1 MMQNK
6 QIIYPTFITRIFTMI
21 LDSICLAFVSSVM
34 TNIMIKMLLWVNK
47 VDNVKALVEII
58 GDVGFM
64 KLRFVTMIIHLILFC
79 FYVLGFWFYFSA
91 TPAQLILRLKILNK
105 DTMQKPSRSQF
116 IVRFFGLLLFPI
128 SIIFTLFTKRKQALH
143 DLISKTVIISK

>member
-1 MMQNK
+1 MIQNK

-34 TNIMIKMLLWVNK
+34 TNILIQTMLWVNK
-47 VDNVKALVEII
+47 VDNVKALVEIV

-64 KLRFVTMIIHLILFC
+64 QLRFVTMIIHLILFC
-79 FYVLGFWFYFSA
+79 LYILGFWFRFSA
-91 TPAQLILRLKILNK
+91 TPAQIILRLKILNK
-105 DTMQKPSRSQF
+105 DTMQKPSKSQL
-116 IVRFFGLLLFPI
+116 IIRFFGLLLFPI